1 MLYLSFHAKLI
12 YSLFLHLPWQALLYL
27 GALCLF
33 GYAISSCTRH
43 RPFERLAKAIDDGD
57 DRLVNSLLCEDAI
70 DLDRRDGDGLTP
82 LLRAAHCG
90 HYNILLALLK
100 AGSKINDSDRHMRTV
115 LMVAS
120 SRGHYNIVDLLLRR
134 GARISAKDENGNTAL
149 ILATQ
154 RGLIDVVKLL
164 IENCS
169 DINWKNMN
177 GLSSL
182 NAGG

>member
-1 MLYLSFHAKLI
+1 
-12 YSLFLHLPWQALLYL
+12 
-27 GALCLF
+27 
-33 GYAISSCTRH
+33 
-43 RPFERLAKAIDDGD
+43 
-57 DRLVNSLLCEDAI
+57 
-70 DLDRRDGDGLTP
+70 
-82 LLRAAHCG
+82 
-90 HYNILLALLK
+90 
-100 AGSKINDSDRHMRTV
+100 
-115 LMVAS
+115 MVAS

-164 IENCS
+164 IENGS